1 MNLHHKTCLLDENG
15 HQRRERLE
23 RSMLAI
29 TFKERLRGGGFTITY
44 SFMTAGQTQGYATT
58 PVSARLHDVG
68 GRAFTY
74 IHVGAHK
81 SNDTR
86 DCRIFVLVRAIW
98 CASYNLTNTMCWR
111 MQTLNTLLEAE
122 CFVQNCPDEMIVAGS
137 EEGDKEEDDHKTTGR
152 SEDEDGNDREARQR
166 KLNYST
172 KVFEGVPIIVKGD
185 C

>member
-44 SFMTAGQTQGYATT
+44 SFMTAGQTQGCATT

-74 IHVGAHK
+74 NYIHVGAHNP
-81 SNDTR
+81 NDTR
-86 DCRIFVLVRAIW
+86 DGWIFVLVRVIQP
-98 CASYNLTNTMCWR
+98 NTMCWR

-122 CFVQNCPDEMIVAGS
+122 CFLQNCPDEMIVAGS
-137 EEGDKEEDDHKTTGR
+137 EEGDKGEEDHKSAGR

>member
-1 MNLHHKTCLLDENG
+1 
-15 HQRRERLE
+15 
-23 RSMLAI
+23 MLTI

-44 SFMTAGQTQGYATT
+44 SFMTAGQTQGCAST

-68 GRAFTY
+68 GRALTY
-74 IHVGAHK
+74 IHVGAHNP
-81 SNDTR
+81 NDTR
-86 DCRIFVLVRAIW
+86 DGFVLVRTIW

-111 MQTLNTLLEAE
+111 MQTLNTLLKGG

-137 EEGDKEEDDHKTTGR
+137 KEGDKGEDDHKTAGR